1 MACVVLAHCYA
12 IFLCSCDVEIVDSLV
27 GQLTSV
33 VPQIGIIKHL
43 DPLSMLKRW
52 SFYTRLHLHI
62 T

>member
-12 IFLCSCDVEIVDSLV
+12 IFPGSCDVEIDNSLV

-43 DPLSMLKRW
+43 DPLIML
-52 SFYTRLHLHI
+52 
-62 T
+62 